1 VDMETLIHTNEQLI
15 STLDEVQKIQA
26 DGRQK
31 RMEAERELY
40 RIENE
45 LKTKLVSLK
54 K

>member
-1 VDMETLIHTNEQLI
+1 MSGPKYSE
-15 STLDEVQKIQA
+15 A
-26 DGRQK
+26 DLK